1 MKKLE
6 DIPKNNIFE
15 VPDGYFDRLPSKIQA
30 RIEKTQPETH
40 AVSIFSFTL
49 RYAVPVMLLGLATYL
64 FWPKADS
71 DHDLLASVSSEQL
84 VAYLNE
90 TDISTEDLLEEAQL
104 NEVEADSLNAVIN
117 SNYKIEGVDLSEMQD
132 VLDSEL

>member
-30 RIEKTQPETH
+30 RIEKSNPQFH
-40 AVSIFSFTL
+40 SVSVFSFSL
-49 RYAVPVMLLGLATYL
+49 RYAVPVVLLGIATYL
-64 FWPKADS
+64 FWPKPDA

-90 TDISTEDLLEEAQL
+90 TDMSTEDLLEEAKL
-104 NEVEADSLNAVIN
+104 SEVEADSLNAVIN